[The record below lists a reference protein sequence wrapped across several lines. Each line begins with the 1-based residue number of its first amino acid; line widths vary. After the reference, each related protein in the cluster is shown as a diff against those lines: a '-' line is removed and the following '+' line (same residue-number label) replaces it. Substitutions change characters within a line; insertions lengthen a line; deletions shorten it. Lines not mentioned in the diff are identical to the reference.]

1 MPGSSA
7 VTAEDCRSCGV
18 CCITLRRD
26 QEAFCDVEA
35 ADLVRLDKRWARKN
49 VMSFSHFDQLLA
61 AIDGDPNMP
70 GMALKTK
77 WERTKAGPFKNVSVN
92 KCVALRG
99 SVMHRTSCSI
109 YERRPNVCRE
119 AVKPGDQTCRWLRKE
134 MKRLEK
140 AMHAGQ
146 QQR

>member
-1 MPGSSA
+1 MPREKIDA
-7 VTAEDCRSCGV
+7 QTCRSCGA
-18 CCITLRRD
+18 CCITLIQD

-35 ADLVRLDKRWARKN
+35 SDLVRLNKRWAREN
-49 VMSFSHFDQLLA
+49 VLTFSNFDQLLA

-70 GMALKTK
+70 GMALKTTRQ
-77 WERTKAGPFKNVSVN
+77 RTKAGPFKNVRIN

-109 YERRPNVCRE
+109 YARRPHACRE

-134 MKRLEK
+134 MRQWEK
-140 AMHAGQ
+140 ELRDGA
-146 QQR
+146 